1 MLLSIQKILP
11 LLIAA
16 VFAPSITNAFSS
28 PSFRATHTSSST
40 RSSRLKAAESEVTFG
55 ELDGSDIRIGIIRTR
70 WNDEHVTNLVDG
82 CLKAL
87 KECNVK
93 EENIFE
99 TSIPGAYELP
109 LSARFLALGGTVDAI
124 VTAGV
129 LIKGETMHFEYI
141 SDAVSSGLMSVQL
154 QTQCPIVY
162 GVLNCANEEQ
172 VKARSSGD
180 SNHGEDWGRT
190 AVEMALLRNEAL
202 NIKAAEG
209 TANKLMDLGFSKS
222 PTDSKSPTE
231 KKEKTASPGFF

>member
-1 MLLSIQKILP
+1 MSSIIQTFLLCLLSSACSPVLT
-11 LLIAA
+11 
-16 VFAPSITNAFSS
+16 SAFSPYYQAIQAS
-28 PSFRATHTSSST
+28 ASTSSSL
-40 RSSRLKAAESEVTFG
+40 LKGAESEVSFG
-55 ELDGSDIRIGIIRTR
+55 DLDGSDIRIGIIRTR
-70 WNDEHVTNLVDG
+70 WNDEHVTNLVNG
-82 CLKAL
+82 CRKAL

-109 LSARFLALGGTVDAI
+109 LSARFLALSGTVDAI

-141 SDAVSSGLMSVQL
+141 SDTVSSALMSVQL
-154 QTQCPIVY
+154 QTQLPVVY
-162 GVLNCANEEQ
+162 GVLNCLNEDQ

-202 NIKAAEG
+202 NIKAGAG
-209 TANKLMDLGFSKS
+209 KANKLMDVGFSKVT
-222 PTDSKSPTE
+222 PVEE
-231 KKEKTASPGFF
+231 KKAPGFF

>member
-1 MLLSIQKILP
+1 MISTLKTCLIALLSLASAP
-11 LLIAA
+11 ASTSA
-16 VFAPSITNAFSS
+16 FAPTS
-28 PSFRATHTSSST
+28 RHSSS
-40 RSSRLKAAESEVTFG
+40 SSSLLKGAESEVSFG
-55 ELDGSDIRIGIIRTR
+55 DLDGSDIRIGIIRTR

-82 CLKAL
+82 CKKAL

-109 LSARFLALGGTVDAI
+109 LSARFLALSGTVDAI

-154 QTQCPIVY
+154 QTQCPVVY
-162 GVLNCANEEQ
+162 GVLNCMNEDQ

-180 SNHGEDWGRT
+180 NNHGYDWGKT

-202 NIKAAEG
+202 NIVSGSGKA
-209 TANKLMDLGFSKS
+209 TKLMDLGFSKVE
-222 PTDSKSPTE
+222 PVGDE
-231 KKEKTASPGFF
+231 KKEKAKPGFF